1 MDLPRL
7 PTAIEFVSA
16 PLSCTFGRR
25 PVRRRRHGPS
35 LPVADDAQGQRRSK
49 ARQLSTTAIWDDA
62 GCPMGTLTRN
72 LWPSPDTSKIVLRAR
87 VRATAESI
95 PSVNSRAGT
104 PARNGVSDSIGT
116 AMIVGPSVAA

>member
-7 PTAIEFVSA
+7 PTAIGFVSA

-72 LWPSPDTSKIVLRAR
+72 LWPSPDKTKIVLRER
-87 VRATAESI
+87 VRETAQASTTLT
-95 PSVNSRAGT
+95 RQAGT
-104 PARNGVSDSIGT
+104 PVL
-116 AMIVGPSVAA
+116 